1 MVRRKTIRIFFQNL
15 IIHFFSPL
23 VLQLVIHKIVILSN
37 NKTFTGY
44 ILLKFDKKGKYN
56 IEDVI
61 LIREGDKKITGIE
74 NDLSKR
80 NPY

>member
-1 MVRRKTIRIFFQNL
+1 MVRRKTIRIFFSKFNYT
-15 IIHFFSPL
+15 FFFT
-23 VLQLVIHKIVILSN
+23 LVIHKIVILSN